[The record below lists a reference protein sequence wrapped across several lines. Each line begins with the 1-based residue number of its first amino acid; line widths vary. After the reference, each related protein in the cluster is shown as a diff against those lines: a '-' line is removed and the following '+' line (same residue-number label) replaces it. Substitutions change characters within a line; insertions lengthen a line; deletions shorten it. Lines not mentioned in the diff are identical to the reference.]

1 MMSLQQSLLDTDIL
15 SAIMRNHPLAITQ
28 ANAYLSLH
36 HKFSFSIITR
46 YEILR
51 GLKAKGLINQI
62 SSFDLLCR
70 VSSIVPLTDEVVIK
84 ASNIYSDLY
93 KRGLIISDADILIV
107 ASAMVNGFKLITNN
121 TKHFER
127 ITGLNIENWLM

>member
-93 KRGLIISDADILIV
+93 KSGLIISDADILIA
-107 ASAMVNGFKLITNN
+107 ASAMVNGFKLIMNN

-127 ITGLNIENWLM
+127 IAGLNIENWLK

>member
-1 MMSLQQSLLDTDIL
+1 MSLERSLLDTDIL

-36 HKFSFSIITR
+36 HQFSFSIITQ

-70 VSSIVPLTDEVVIK
+70 ISYIVPLTDEVIIK
-84 ASNIYSDLY
+84 ASNICADLY
-93 KRGLIISDADILIV
+93 KFGLIISDADILIA
-107 ASAMVNGFKLITNN
+107 ASAIVNGFKLITNN

-127 ITGLNIENWLM
+127 IAGLNIENWLK